1 MALRVGVGFDSHR
14 LAPGRPLLLGGVRIP
29 HDRGLVGHSDGDVVI
44 HAVIDAL
51 LGAAGRGNIG
61 EWFPDT
67 DEAFAG
73 ADSAALLARVWEDL
87 AQRGWRLVNLDCVV
101 VAQRP
106 RLTPHLRAI
115 QERLAGLLGC
125 PRGNVSV
132 KPKTADA
139 LGLLERGEGMAAF
152 AVVLVEVGEPA
163 GAGPPPA
170 GAPG

>member
-14 LAPGRPLLLGGVRIP
+14 LAPGRPLVLGGVHIP

-67 DEAFAG
+67 DEALAG
-73 ADSAALLARVWEDL
+73 ADSTALLAEVCRDL
-87 AQRGWRLVNLDCVV
+87 AERGCRLVNLDCVV
-101 VAQRP
+101 LAQRP

-125 PRGNVSV
+125 RRGSVSL

-139 LGLLERGEGMAAF
+139 LGLLEQGEGMAAF
-152 AVVLVEVGEPA
+152 AVVLIEVGEPA
-163 GAGPPPA
+163 EAGPPPA

>member
-1 MALRVGVGFDSHR
+1 MALRVGIGFDSHR
-14 LAPGRPLLLGGVRIP
+14 LASGRPLVLGGVRIP

-73 ADSAALLARVWEDL
+73 ADSADLLAKVWGDL
-87 AQRGWRLVNLDCVV
+87 AQRGCRLVNLDCVV
-101 VAQRP
+101 LAQRL
-106 RLTPHLRAI
+106 RLAPHLPAI
-115 QERLAGLLGC
+115 RKRLAGLLGC
-125 PRGNVSV
+125 PRGRVSV